1 MNQKNIISLIS
12 FIVSLILIFVFVFP
26 LFSSARE
33 IYSDLNQKRQEIEKL
48 KELSGKI
55 GKIEQDYDSISEAVE
70 KVLLALPEEKD
81 LPQLLVQ
88 FEKIAVNNGLLLES
102 IEFGEISKK
111 EESDFIRSIE
121 DYETLNQSKKMLST
135 FPNSSVLLKVV
146 GSYSAFKNYISALEK
161 NVRSMDIYSIQFSFS
176 ESGMRSLFSDSGI
189 FEFDLGI
196 NVYYK

>member
-1 MNQKNIISLIS
+1 MNKKNIISLIS
-12 FIVSLILIFVFVFP
+12 FIISLILIFVFVFP
-26 LFSSARE
+26 LFSSARA
-33 IYSDLNQKRQEIEKL
+33 IYSDLTQKRQEIEKL
-48 KELSGKI
+48 KELSSKI
-55 GKIEQDYDSISEAVE
+55 GKIEQDYDSISEAIE

-161 NVRSMDIYSIQFSFS
+161 NVRSMDIYSIQFSNDS
-176 ESGMRSLFSDSGI
+176 KMRSLFSDSGI
-189 FEFDLGI
+189 FEFNLGI

>member
-26 LFSSARE
+26 LFSSARA
-33 IYSDLNQKRQEIEKL
+33 IYSDLTQKRQEIEKL
-48 KELSGKI
+48 KELSSKI
-55 GKIEQDYDSISEAVE
+55 GKIEQDYDSISEAIE

-189 FEFDLGI
+189 FEFNLGI

>member
-26 LFSSARE
+26 LFSSARA
-33 IYSDLNQKRQEIEKL
+33 IYSDLTQKRQEIEKL

-55 GKIEQDYDSISEAVE
+55 GKIEQDYDSISEAIE

-189 FEFDLGI
+189 FEFNLGI

>member
-26 LFSSARE
+26 LFSSARA
-33 IYSDLNQKRQEIEKL
+33 IYSDLTQKRQEIEKL

-176 ESGMRSLFSDSGI
+176 ESGMRSLFSDSVI
-189 FEFDLGI
+189 FEFNLGI

>member
-1 MNQKNIISLIS
+1 MNKKNIISLIS
-12 FIVSLILIFVFVFP
+12 FIISLILIFVFVFP
-26 LFSSARE
+26 LFSSARA
-33 IYSDLNQKRQEIEKL
+33 IYSDLTQKRQEIEKL
-48 KELSGKI
+48 KELSSKI
-55 GKIEQDYDSISEAVE
+55 GKIEQDYDSISEAIE

-135 FPNSSVLLKVV
+135 FPNSSVF
-146 GSYSAFKNYISALEK
+146 A
-161 NVRSMDIYSIQFSFS
+161 
-176 ESGMRSLFSDSGI
+176 
-189 FEFDLGI
+189 
-196 NVYYK
+196 

>member
-1 MNQKNIISLIS
+1 MNKKNIISLIS
-12 FIVSLILIFVFVFP
+12 FIISLILIFVFVFP
-26 LFSSARE
+26 LFSSARA
-33 IYSDLNQKRQEIEKL
+33 IYSDLTQKRQEIEKL
-48 KELSGKI
+48 KELSSKI
-55 GKIEQDYDSISEAVE
+55 GKIEQDYDSISEAIE

-189 FEFDLGI
+189 FEFNLGI

>member
-48 KELSGKI
+48 KELSSKI
-55 GKIEQDYDSISEAVE
+55 GKIEQDYDSISEAIE

-135 FPNSSVLLKVV
+135 FPNSSVLLKVA

-161 NVRSMDIYSIQFSFS
+161 NVRSMDIYSIQFSNDS
-176 ESGMRSLFSDSGI
+176 KMRSLFSDSGI

>member
-111 EESDFIRSIE
+111 EESDFIRSIK

-135 FPNSSVLLKVV
+135 FPNSSVLLKVA

-161 NVRSMDIYSIQFSFS
+161 NVRSMDIYSIQFSNDS
-176 ESGMRSLFSDSGI
+176 KMRSLFSDSGI

>member
-48 KELSGKI
+48 KELSSKI
-55 GKIEQDYDSISEAVE
+55 GKIEQDYDSISEAIE

-189 FEFDLGI
+189 FEFNLGI

>member
-1 MNQKNIISLIS
+1 MNKKNIISLIS
-12 FIVSLILIFVFVFP
+12 FIISLILIFVFVFP
-26 LFSSARE
+26 LFSSARA
-33 IYSDLNQKRQEIEKL
+33 IYSDLTQKRQEIEKL

-88 FEKIAVNNGLLLES
+88 LEKIAVNNGLLLES

-111 EESDFIRSIE
+111 EESDFIRSIK

-135 FPNSSVLLKVV
+135 FPNSSVLLKVA

-189 FEFDLGI
+189 FEFNLGI

>member
-1 MNQKNIISLIS
+1 MNKKNIISLIS
-12 FIVSLILIFVFVFP
+12 FIISLILIFVFVFP
-26 LFSSARE
+26 LFSSARA
-33 IYSDLNQKRQEIEKL
+33 IYSDLTQKRQEIEKL
-48 KELSGKI
+48 KELSSKI
-55 GKIEQDYDSISEAVE
+55 GKIEQDYDSISEAIE

-161 NVRSMDIYSIQFSFS
+161 NVRSMDIYSIQFSNDS
-176 ESGMRSLFSDSGI
+176 KMRSLFSDSGI

>member
-111 EESDFIRSIE
+111 EESDFIRSIK

-135 FPNSSVLLKVV
+135 FPNSSVLLKVA
-146 GSYSAFKNYISALEK
+146 GSYSSFKNYISALEK
-161 NVRSMDIYSIQFSFS
+161 NVRSMDIYSIQFSNDS
-176 ESGMRSLFSDSGI
+176 KMRSLFSDSGI